1 MKYLNTSDELLFES
15 LLSESIVYYS
25 PELREA
31 LNRLKSKNP
40 IAQDLADLEGQ
51 DIESDLTFL
60 DFGTEG
66 YLTFQQMPKAM
77 KLIKA
82 EWPDASDANIDV
94 KFDRRSSDILYNND
108 KNNYR
113 FTGVWKGNRNQ
124 VKIGKVINK
133 SLPGKYTES
142 EIENFVNSLKVAQT
156 YRGELKLVQGEEI
169 NHWYKSE
176 NYESL
181 NGSLGSSCM
190 KDSNDLKIYV
200 RNPDVC
206 KMLIL
211 VRDGKLAARAL
222 VWKLYSSTIPGRPEW
237 FMDRVYVCKDA
248 DYQLLREEAAKRG
261 WALRTRTSSSGY
273 TEATY
278 KGQEYDDIEMEVKV
292 RPGDYKTY
300 PYLDTF
306 KRYVPRTG
314 MLYNDERYSGADG
327 IILTSTQGSFSQTR
341 RDQGLFRRMASN
353 LRDRV
358 NPIPV
363 IEKSHIKT
371 FEELNFFSKI
381 KKSLDF
387 KYRDTFSDEEYMQ
400 ILEHLQINNLVKL
413 SIVRDEKDRN
423 KKIEVFFG
431 SQTRSSLSPQYLLI
445 TKLNGEYR
453 IIGHIEVHQFAEY
466 DEENRPTL
474 KKYKTVD
481 EVISECKRRLLIMLI
496 ATYVVKKFGN
506 IETLHDIRWNRIQ
519 ISEEEYQEAES
530 LINDYSVYS
539 SGKVNFKRLELLV
552 SEELGEEAFQ
562 KDDSVL
568 DKAVR
573 KKPIYSEIE
582 SDVGKLFK

>member
-40 IAQDLADLEGQ
+40 IAQDLVDLEGQ

-82 EWPDASDANIDV
+82 EWPDASDVNIDV

-133 SLPGKYTES
+133 SLPSKYTES
-142 EIENFVNSLKVAQT
+142 EIENFVNSLKIAQT

-363 IEKSHIKT
+363 IEAKDTWSRAEDRNWVVLKRSGVPDIPSGDEASDYYKRYEPIEITQEDLNRLKSIADQFNKSESTFQFDCVTDSGYSLKKT
-371 FEELNFFSKI
+371 AVSTNLNLISPTNWSCKFWFCKRTFLSEDWWILSPYKPTETMFGI
-381 KKSLDF
+381 VFKYQKKSI
-387 KYRDTFSDEEYMQ
+387 KRP
-400 ILEHLQINNLVKL
+400 
-413 SIVRDEKDRN
+413 
-423 KKIEVFFG
+423 
-431 SQTRSSLSPQYLLI
+431 SL
-445 TKLNGEYR
+445 
-453 IIGHIEVHQFAEY
+453 
-466 DEENRPTL
+466 
-474 KKYKTVD
+474 
-481 EVISECKRRLLIMLI
+481 
-496 ATYVVKKFGN
+496 
-506 IETLHDIRWNRIQ
+506 
-519 ISEEEYQEAES
+519 
-530 LINDYSVYS
+530 
-539 SGKVNFKRLELLV
+539 
-552 SEELGEEAFQ
+552 
-562 KDDSVL
+562 
-568 DKAVR
+568 
-573 KKPIYSEIE
+573 
-582 SDVGKLFK
+582 